1 MNGWNHIPDELMA
14 SLMDNPHESLILV
27 DRDGVIQYISP
38 AAATFYQTSP
48 PEARGRHI
56 LEMNPDSLLPTVI
69 QTGKADVGGVLKMGD
84 RERIVAR
91 IPLRNRRGEVVGAM
105 AKLVFWRPQKAK
117 EIVRQLEVLEGRLD
131 YYQKEL
137 RQLYS
142 SRYSLDRL
150 VGKSEPIE
158 AAKEL
163 AARAAQSDL
172 AVLITGETGT
182 GKEVIAHA
190 VHQMSRRKNMP
201 FVRVNCA
208 AIPGEL
214 FEAELFGYESGAFT
228 GADRRGKPGRFELAD
243 GGTIFLDE
251 VGDLPRPLQVKLL
264 RVIQECEV
272 ERLGST
278 RVLKIDFRLIAATN
292 QDLPDMVR
300 RHEFREDLFYRLNIF
315 PIRMP
320 PLRELAN
327 DIPRLAHHFLSLI
340 RAGNPKAP
348 VRISSAA
355 MAALKS
361 YHWPGNVRQLHNALE
376 RAVAVA
382 GRETLEARHLPGE
395 ITGPVGEGP
404 RPVAGMA
411 PLKKQVAVAERR
423 ALERALALTG
433 GNRAEA
439 ARMLGIH
446 RSGLYQKLKRYRLDN

>member
-1 MNGWNHIPDELMA
+1 MG

-27 DRDGVIQYISP
+27 DREGVIRYISP
-38 AAATFYQTSP
+38 AAAGFYETSP
-48 PEARGRHI
+48 QEARGRHI
-56 LEMNPDSLLPTVI
+56 LDMNPDSQLPSVI
-69 QTGKADVGGVLKMGD
+69 ETGKAEVGQVLKMGD

-91 IPLRNRRGEVVGAM
+91 IPLRNPQGEVIGAM

-150 VGKSEPIE
+150 VGKSKPIE

-182 GKEVIAHA
+182 GKEVLAHA
-190 VHQMSRRKNMP
+190 VHQMGRRKNRP

-264 RVIQECEV
+264 RVIQEREV

-292 QDLPDMVR
+292 QDLPDLVK
-300 RHEFREDLFYRLNIF
+300 RHDFREDLFYRLNIF

-320 PLRELAN
+320 PLREIAD

-348 VRISSAA
+348 VRISPPA

-382 GRETLEARHLPGE
+382 GQETLEVHHLPGE
-395 ITGPVGEGP
+395 IIGPGADGP
-404 RPVAGMA
+404 RSSVGMA
-411 PLKKQVAVAERR
+411 PLKKQVAAAERR
-423 ALERALALTG
+423 
-433 GNRAEA
+433 
-439 ARMLGIH
+439 
-446 RSGLYQKLKRYRLDN
+446 